1 MTKTYIVGYD
11 GSDASRA
18 ALRFVKQMA
27 ADEDEV
33 LAAAVFHETSR
44 SFGKGASDGVTVALD
59 DQARADADAV
69 LRKDGVPHGMRRVVG
84 AGSVAEGLHLL
95 AEQRSAAMIAVGVTH
110 RGALG
115 RLVPGSTGEH
125 LLHGAPCPV
134 AVVPADFT
142 TGPVRTIVAAY
153 REDTA
158 EANAALHAAADLARR
173 LDAKLRVVAVWQP
186 AQTQAVALGVPYA
199 AGELPRDLDERLRQR
214 VRDVVDALP
223 SGIEADVRVLTGPA
237 GPVLVSACDGE
248 VDLLVTG
255 SRGYGPAR
263 SVLLGS
269 VSRHLVDHAPC
280 PVLVIPRAA
289 PQAVVAEP
297 VVAVTAA
304 T

>member
-1 MTKTYIVGYD
+1 MKKTYIAGYD

-18 ALRFVKQMA
+18 ALRFVTQMA
-27 ADEDEV
+27 GDGDEV
-33 LAAAVFHETSR
+33 LAAAVFR
-44 SFGKGASDGVTVALD
+44 QAPRGFGKGASDGTLVALD

-69 LRKDGVPHGMRRVVG
+69 LHDGGVPQAMRRVVG
-84 AGSVAEGLHLL
+84 AGSAAEGLQLL
-95 AEQRSAAMIAVGVTH
+95 AEERRAAMLAVGVTH

-134 AVVPADFT
+134 AVVPADVT

-153 REDTA
+153 ADTA
-158 EANAALHAAADLARR
+158 EASAALHAAADLAGR
-173 LDAKLRVVAVWQP
+173 LDAQLRVVAVWQP
-186 AQTQAVALGVPYA
+186 VATGFAALGAPYV
-199 AGELPRDLDERLRQR
+199 AGELPKDLAERMGQSIRA
-214 VRDVVDALP
+214 VVDALP
-223 SGIEADVRVLTGPA
+223 SGIETDVQVLTGPVGA
-237 GPVLVSACDGE
+237 TLVAACEGG

-280 PVLVIPRAA
+280 PVLVIPRAE
-289 PQAVVAEP
+289 PQAAAPEP